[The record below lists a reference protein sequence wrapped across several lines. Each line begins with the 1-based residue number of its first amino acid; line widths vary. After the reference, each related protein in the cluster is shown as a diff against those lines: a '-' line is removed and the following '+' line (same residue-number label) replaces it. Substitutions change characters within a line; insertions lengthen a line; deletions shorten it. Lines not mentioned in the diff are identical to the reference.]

1 MLPSELTGMW
11 SRWKQ
16 LHKQFWSSKTLSG
29 AVWPHLGAQGTAD
42 NHKELTDNAS
52 FFVIFQASLF
62 KHRVPPK
69 TGLFES
75 KLQWGSVF
83 CGIGWL
89 THSRD
94 FGRVRLRAQNS
105 PLTEVSTGSGITV
118 WRQERSPSRLGRGKS
133 ETVAVTHPE
142 QADRRRHITETAQSR
157 PFRDITA
164 PCQHETQRASRPREG
179 SGASLR
185 GRRLQLAAG
194 GDVAGSALRCSGAL
208 PASFPVD
215 PQCPWRARVLLMML
229 VMNSRWEQINERVR
243 NCSET
248 ILQFINTTMKMP
260 VKLWYKYTQALKKL
274 FFLLMREEFK
284 ITSFCLE
291 QHCQGKIS

>member
-1 MLPSELTGMW
+1 MSARNSEGVE
-11 SRWKQ
+11 
-16 LHKQFWSSKTLSG
+16 
-29 AVWPHLGAQGTAD
+29 AP
-42 NHKELTDNAS
+42 
-52 FFVIFQASLF
+52 
-62 KHRVPPK
+62 
-69 TGLFES
+69 
-75 KLQWGSVF
+75 
-83 CGIGWL
+83 
-89 THSRD
+89 
-94 FGRVRLRAQNS
+94 GRL
-105 PLTEVSTGSGITV
+105 
-118 WRQERSPSRLGRGKS
+118 W
-133 ETVAVTHPE
+133 
-142 QADRRRHITETAQSR
+142 
-157 PFRDITA
+157 
-164 PCQHETQRASRPREG
+164 
-179 SGASLR
+179 ASLR

-229 VMNSRWEQINERVR
+229 VMNSRWEQINEHVR

-248 ILQFINTTMKMP
+248 ILRFINTTMKMP